1 MWSAGCLLGYGTDL
15 DGVRHGKIHAVQPYV
30 FGRGTIQFREKECQL
45 LCGPFRYCHK
55 AFSDGGLLVD
65 KIFLIQQKNLLFLRK
80 PGQTHGELLRV
91 FDGQN
96 DAPGAVFLLFSLE
109 DSRFGQGREVFAVDD
124 EPRAVRAVELG
135 LHIACAFL
143 HTLRHTADGFPHNGE
158 QATECFLKVQFYFFF
173 GGR

>member
-1 MWSAGCLLGYGTDL
+1 MWSAGCLLGYSTDL

-80 PGQTHGELLRV
+80 PGQTHREFLRV
-91 FDGQN
+91 PDGQC
-96 DAPGAVFLLFSLE
+96 DAPGAVFQLFGLE
-109 DSRFGQGREVFAVDD
+109 HARFG
-124 EPRAVRAVELG
+124 
-135 LHIACAFL
+135 
-143 HTLRHTADGFPHNGE
+143 
-158 QATECFLKVQFYFFF
+158 
-173 GGR
+173 